1 MFTRDLSELLYN
13 SECMC
18 TEKIDEQH
26 KRNGQCDRNGI
37 DAVTSGMFVRCS
49 FLLVLALG
57 VTYYSSSNNESQQ
70 ASRDHPIWN
79 VC

>member
-1 MFTRDLSELLYN
+1 MFTRALSELLYN

-18 TEKIDEQH
+18 TEKIDGQY